1 MKLYSFVAL
10 FKSYFGWILIGHSI
24 KNNIEM
30 RTIFIS
36 FFFLLVTLKSF
47 GQVGSVLSNETEIDS
62 IYLRIAELK
71 KLPRFTFR
79 DIPIDGL
86 LNEFVA
92 KLKNQG
98 FAVKKITDETAFLS
112 GKFAGED
119 VQIKIESSNKI
130 VYSVEVTYKNKT
142 SWKSI
147 LTQYNEVRSML
158 NSKYGEPIA
167 TFKEFDSPYDQI
179 LSSELN
185 ALREGK
191 CHFKNTILTKEG
203 NGMVFLEI
211 SPDVSLVLKYVDLFN
226 SIYLAFEKYLDY

>member
-1 MKLYSFVAL
+1 M
-10 FKSYFGWILIGHSI
+10 
-24 KNNIEM
+24 
-30 RTIFIS
+30 
-36 FFFLLVTLKSF
+36 LVTLKSF

-62 IYLRIAELK
+62 ISLRIAELK

-98 FAVKKITDETAFLS
+98 FLVKKMTDETAFLS

-119 VQIKIESSNKI
+119 VQIKVESSNKT
-130 VYSVEVTYKNKT
+130 VYSVEITYKNKT

-147 LTQYNEVRSML
+147 LTQYNEVRNML
-158 NSKYGEPIA
+158 NTKYGEPFA
-167 TFKEFDSPYDQI
+167 TFQEFDSPHDQK
-179 LSSELN
+179 LGSELN

-211 SPDVSLVLKYVDLFN
+211 SPDVSLVLKYLDLFN
-226 SIYLAFEKYLDY
+226 SIYPAFEKYLDY